1 MLSIAMQR
9 LFRETLNAIEKES
22 PPLQT
27 VEAAALWCTSYK
39 PFSEALRRL
48 HFSEFESL
56 LSEITTNL
64 PALHD
69 VTNQRHEVAL
79 WDNSLAETDP
89 ASDCIAAAVRLAVTL
104 LARPGALADNF
115 ERATGSSSL
124 RLDHYPINV
133 ESFSARSRDIWPQM
147 SLPEWMSDT
156 LCWIMSTHRQVAL
169 RKLAQSGDDTRRL
182 RMGDDGL
189 YFDGDVIDVART
201 QPRLNQAFRFLHDL
215 GLIERAREGR
225 LPRSTAEGQLF
236 LRKVVNAT

>member
-1 MLSIAMQR
+1 MLPIAMQR

-56 LSEITTNL
+56 LSEIRTNL

-104 LARPGALADNF
+104 LDRPGALADNF

-124 RLDHYPINV
+124 RLDHHPINV
-133 ESFSARSRDIWPQM
+133 VGFSGRPRHIWPQM
-147 SLPEWMSDT
+147 SLPPWLASRV
-156 LCWIMSTHRQVAL
+156 LWIITTPSQVA
-169 RKLAQSGDDTRRL
+169 
-182 RMGDDGL
+182 
-189 YFDGDVIDVART
+189 F
-201 QPRLNQAFRFLHDL
+201 
-215 GLIERAREGR
+215 
-225 LPRSTAEGQLF
+225 
-236 LRKVVNAT
+236 